1 MKDKT
6 FKLIV
11 VVAACILSIGA
22 IGSAVAN
29 VKGLFG
35 KKDDTEKK
43 ENTESQTAYVQY
55 VDDVAL

>member
-11 VVAACILSIGA
+11 VIAACILSIGA

-29 VKGLFG
+29 VKGLFN
-35 KKDDTEKK
+35 KKDDTTKD
-43 ENTESQTAYVQY
+43 TESTQTAYVQY